1 MLAENKL
8 CQEAVSILEDL
19 NIESIL
25 HYEAASISRGDKKGL
40 ESAMSLIQKPK
51 LLLLGEIAAKM

>member
-1 MLAENKL
+1 
-8 CQEAVSILEDL
+8 LEDL